1 MLNSIANGLDKRDT
15 MPDIDIDFL
24 DRTVAL
30 DKLKHVAAAIED
42 NGTFKK
48 HNTGVYCTSIPYN
61 PFTGL
66 STIDYKQAE
75 ERGYFKI
82 DFLNV
87 SIYKGVKDEAHLT
100 QLMNAEPLW
109 DLLEQ
114 NDFTDLL
121 FHVNGHGWL
130 MRQMKP
136 KSILELAMCL
146 ALIRPAKKHLVG
158 KSWSEIEQTIW
169 EKPENGEYYF
179 KKAHAVAYAAVI
191 VVQMNLICEGVS
203 YEYT

>member
-1 MLNSIANGLDKRDT
+1 

-30 DKLKHVAAAIED
+30 AKLKHVTASIND

-61 PFTGL
+61 PLTGL

-87 SIYKGVKDEAHLT
+87 NIYKGVRDDAHLK
-100 QLMNAEPLW
+100 QLMETEPLW

-114 NDFTDLL
+114 DDFTNLL
-121 FHVNGHGWL
+121 FHVNGHGSL
-130 MRQMKP
+130 LRQMKP
-136 KSILELAMCL
+136 SSIEELAMCL
-146 ALIRPAKKHLVG
+146 ALIRPAKRHLTG
-158 KSWSEIEQTIW
+158 KTWTEIGETIW
-169 EKPENGEYYF
+169 TKPENGEYYF
-179 KKAHAVAYAAVI
+179 KKAHAVAYAQAV
-191 VVQMNLICEGVS
+191 VVQMNLICESLV
-203 YEYT
+203 